1 MGGCSAKK
9 SDSQP
14 RSSIQAASSPGPS
27 ASAVGKYPMPK
38 SICARMFISVSER
51 AKTVVFFPE
60 GAFGPTN
67 NCVGIGDVLRRRSH
81 RIVFIVEESF
91 AGTLEAQGFEERTM
105 RLTPP
110 PPTEEA
116 PGQFWKDF
124 IRDTAPVFR
133 RSTTEQ
139 LGEFIAPTFQAL
151 IDGAKYVDA
160 QLTEIIG
167 ALEPDLVVEDNVVSF
182 PALFAAG
189 APWARIDSCNPLEIK
204 DPDLPPVFS
213 GLPSED
219 RSGWGEFWE
228 AYRAAP
234 AASPADFDEFG
245 RGPGP
250 PPLPADDFIHAS
262 PTLNLYLYPEEVDYP
277 RRRALGPTWHNL
289 GASVRATDPD
299 WRLPEELAA
308 GPEPLVYLSLG
319 SLGSADVELMR
330 TLVAELAEAPYRFIV
345 SKGPQADEFELA
357 PNMVGAE
364 FLPQTSVLPQ
374 VDLVITHGGNNTVT
388 ESLFFGKPMG
398 VLPIFWD
405 QHDNARRLDETGFGI
420 HVDTYAH
427 DPADLTSAIARLLDD
442 GALADRLAQ
451 TSRRLQAARGTELAA
466 TLIERAA
473 SAA

>member
-1 MGGCSAKK
+1 MFTSV
-9 SDSQP
+9 
-14 RSSIQAASSPGPS
+14 S
-27 ASAVGKYPMPK
+27 ASP
-38 SICARMFISVSER
+38 STI
-51 AKTVVFFPE
+51 VFFPE

-67 NCVGIGDVLRRRSH
+67 NCVGIGDVLRRRGH
-81 RIVFIVEESF
+81 RVLFIVEESF

-110 PPTEEA
+110 PETEEA

-151 IDGAKYVDA
+151 IDGSKYVDA
-160 QLTEIIG
+160 RLTEILG
-167 ALEPDLVVEDNVVSF
+167 ELEPDLVVEDNVVTF
-182 PALFAAG
+182 PALFESG
-189 APWARIDSCNPLEIK
+189 VPWARIDSCNPLEIK

-219 RSGWGEFWE
+219 RSGWEEFWD
-228 AYRAAP
+228 AYRAAHDEMH
-234 AASPADFDEFG
+234 ADFDEFCRE
-245 RGPGP
+245 RGA
-250 PPLPADDFIHAS
+250 PPLPREDFIHAS

-289 GASVRATDPD
+289 GASVRSTDAAWEVPA
-299 WRLPEELAA
+299 ELA
-308 GPEPLVYLSLG
+308 GDEPLVYLSLG

-330 TLVAELAEAPYRFIV
+330 TLVSELAEAPYRFIV
-345 SKGPQADEFELA
+345 SKGPQGEEFELA

-364 FLPQTSVLPQ
+364 FLPQTSVLPR

-388 ESLFFGKPMG
+388 ESLFFGKPMV

-405 QHDNARRLDETGFGI
+405 QHDNAQRIDETGFGI
-420 HVDTYAH
+420 RLDTYAH
-427 DPADLTSAIARLLDD
+427 GPGELRTAIARLLND
-442 GALADRLAQ
+442 ASLADRLAQ

-466 TLIERAA
+466 DLIERAA
-473 SAA
+473 AGD